1 MGNDVRVRL
10 LVTGILASFAFGQ
23 SPLEQAEK
31 AFDAGRYADAVR
43 LFEKAHEQS
52 PRCDIL
58 FFLGMAHYRLKQID
72 PAMIGFQSAV
82 ECDPKLTLAY
92 IALGEAYAERGNDGE
107 AAAAYGQALKL
118 EPRNVD
124 ALRGAAAVFMRNKQS
139 QKAVEVLDA
148 LVKLQPSDPK
158 AHADLGAAFYAAGNQ
173 EAAERQFNLAVRL
186 KPNQVSAMLGLA
198 NVYLK
203 KGEGAQATAILQKI
217 VRLVPNAY
225 EPHYLLGT
233 AYNRE
238 SKYREALAELQTALR
253 LGGNEP
259 EVYYHLARA
268 YGGLEQPEERRES
281 LLKFAELTKKSKAD
295 AEAQRNAVLLVEQ
308 AKNLV
313 ESGDF
318 NTAVQRLEEAR
329 ELSPSDDKILFR
341 LASLHYDLKRYET
354 ARSYDQEAVSLAP
367 TEWVY
372 RYLLGLIEKQS
383 GRWGQARE
391 SLETAAKLNSSA
403 AEVHNALGEVEMHL
417 SDSKAAIASFQRAVD
432 LNPGEV
438 AYKLNLEA
446 AKTAYTAK

>member
-1 MGNDVRVRL
+1 V
-10 LVTGILASFAFGQ
+10 ASFAFGQ
-23 SPLEQAEK
+23 SPLEQAER

-43 LFEKAHEQS
+43 LFEKARDQS

-72 PAMIGFQSAV
+72 PAMISFQSAV
-82 ECDPKLTLAY
+82 QCDPKLTLAY

-124 ALRGAAAVFMRNKQS
+124 ALRGAAAVYLRNKQS
-139 QKAVEVLDA
+139 QKAVEVLQA
-148 LVKLQPSDPK
+148 LVKLQPADPK
-158 AHADLGAAFYAAGNQ
+158 AHADLGAAYYAAGNQ
-173 EAAERQFNLAVRL
+173 EDAERQFNVAVRL

-203 KGEGAQATAILQKI
+203 KGDGAQATTLLQKI

-238 SKYREALAELQTALR
+238 SHYREALAELQTALR

-268 YGGLEQPEERRES
+268 YGGLEKADERRES
-281 LLKFAELTKKSKAD
+281 LVKFAELTKKAKAD
-295 AEAQRNAVLLVEQ
+295 SEAQRNAVRLVEQ

-318 NTAVQRLEEAR
+318 NTAVQRLEDAR
-329 ELSPSDDKILFR
+329 ELSQSDDKILFR
-341 LASLHYDLKRYET
+341 LASLHYDLKRYDI
-354 ARSYDQEAVSLAP
+354 ARSYDQEAISLAP

-372 RYLLGLIEKQS
+372 HFLLGLIEKQS

-391 SLETAAKLNSSA
+391 SLEIAAKLNPSA
-403 AEVHNALGEVEMHL
+403 AEVENALGEVAMHDR
-417 SDSKAAIASFQRAVD
+417 DSKRAIASFQRAVD
-432 LNPGEV
+432 LNPREV
-438 AYKLNLEA
+438 AYKVNLESAKA
-446 AKTAYTAK
+446 ASATK